1 MFGDPDAKSWEASFT
16 TDMIQN
22 AYRDAVARA
31 MTQPDG
37 LSQKYRFHDLRHDA
51 ITEIKKD
58 HVDAMDLAKTT
69 GHKSVNLLH
78 KVYYNPDPEDRAAD
92 IRARRAAR
100 KSKTMGQ

>member
-1 MFGDPDAKSWEASFT
+1 
-16 TDMIQN
+16 
-22 AYRDAVARA
+22 
-31 MTQPDG
+31 
-37 LSQKYRFHDLRHDA
+37 
-51 ITEIKKD
+51 
-58 HVDAMDLAKTT
+58 MDLVKTA